1 MLSLSVYILNRRS
14 LKVPFSE
21 NIKKTHPDVITGS
34 VGMILQPK
42 QANEIIEAKRAD
54 IVLLAREFIRNP
66 NFVLTA
72 ASELAMAVKPANQ
85 YERAWTRVPRPR
97 DSDNAAQELNKKQ
110 SKSDSA

>member
-1 MLSLSVYILNRRS
+1 MRKRKTSFRARLLCIRKRKIIGRRDRFRVFQS
-14 LKVPFSE
+14 
-21 NIKKTHPDVITGS
+21 
-34 VGMILQPK
+34 

-72 ASELAMAVKPANQ
+72 ASELGIAVKPANQ
-85 YERAWTRVPRPR
+85 YERAWTRVLRPR
-97 DSDNAAQELNKKQ
+97 GSDDAAQELNKKQ